1 MDPISHLPERDVAQ
15 KRRILYQRIKR
26 LFFCC
31 TCCLYDTAG
40 SASRSLT
47 YENSYKQI
55 SNLLEM
61 IFRGGD
67 LTPSDVLAGII
78 LLSNKEIDQYK
89 REGLIYA
96 KQMKKK

>member
-1 MDPISHLPERDVAQ
+1 
-15 KRRILYQRIKR
+15 
-26 LFFCC
+26 
-31 TCCLYDTAG
+31 
-40 SASRSLT
+40 
-47 YENSYKQI
+47 
-55 SNLLEM
+55 M